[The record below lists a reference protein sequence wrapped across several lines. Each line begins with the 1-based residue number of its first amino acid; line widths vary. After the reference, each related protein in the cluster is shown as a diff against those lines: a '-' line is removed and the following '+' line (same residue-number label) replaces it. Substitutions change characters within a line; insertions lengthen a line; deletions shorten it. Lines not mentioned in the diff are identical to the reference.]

1 MNPSPLGPK
10 GGKVQKRRPNR
21 GNKIIAPKTATG
33 RELLKAQKS
42 VTKGINQ
49 NIERELANRAKQCE
63 EGKAFNL
70 VKVADKADGK
80 KKK

>member
-1 MNPSPLGPK
+1 MT
-10 GGKVQKRRPNR
+10 KRANR
-21 GNKIIAPKTATG
+21 GNKVIAPKKAVG
-33 RELLKAQKS
+33 RELLKATKA